1 MLWDSCGDVKRLKA
15 SELYFSGTSKTC
27 ILQYRMISPIKI
39 CMSDAQHATARPAHH
54 TPICPVNLGGCPEA
68 PVVPATP
75 RSPRASRGSSSLGS
89 AHPGAE
95 GPPSLG
101 QPRNDP
107 TFGGRSPPARGR
119 SPRLSPAGRCP
130 VREAHLYRQR
140 SLPFQPRRAGERAAG
155 KRERGRTAAR
165 VCTPAQ
171 GSMVPLSG
179 SSSGSR
185 CAPIAET
192 SVRRRG
198 GYDEKREAAE
208 DAARD

>member
-15 SELYFSGTSKTC
+15 SELYFSGTSKAC
-27 ILQYRMISPIKI
+27 ILQYRMILPIKT

-54 TPICPVNLGGCPEA
+54 TPICPANLGGCPEA

-75 RSPRASRGSSSLGS
+75 RSPRASRGSSSPGS

-119 SPRLSPAGRCP
+119 SPRLSPGGAVPCQGSPPVSAAQSPLPAAEGGRAGS
-130 VREAHLYRQR
+130 REAGARAHSGPGVHAGSGLHGAAQR
-140 SLPFQPRRAGERAAG
+140 LRLR
-155 KRERGRTAAR
+155 
-165 VCTPAQ
+165 
-171 GSMVPLSG
+171 VPLRPDRRDVG
-179 SSSGSR
+179 
-185 CAPIAET
+185 AET
-192 SVRRRG
+192 RG
-198 GYDEKREAAE
+198 LR
-208 DAARD
+208 